1 MKTINKPAV
10 LHGNGQIEK
19 SHKAK
24 HGKENTMNEIEKLYE
39 AYAQGQSE
47 RETEPE
53 IPEYMTTLLE
63 MLPHKEYMQV
73 EAAISA
79 AIIENEKDCFV
90 AGFKAA
96 ARLFMSATK

>member
-1 MKTINKPAV
+1 MGITKVKIKEENDMK
-10 LHGNGQIEK
+10 
-19 SHKAK
+19 
-24 HGKENTMNEIEKLYE
+24 EIEKLYE
-39 AYAQGQSE
+39 AYTQGQNE
-47 RETEPE
+47 RETDPE

-79 AIIENEKDCFV
+79 AITGNEKEFFV

-96 ARLFMSATK
+96 TSLFMSAMK